1 MNQQQTNGV
10 RRKRRDGL
18 TLIEILLV
26 LAIVIM
32 VAALALPAM
41 NGTFDAQRLT
51 RAADMVRSDWS
62 RARVEA
68 IRSGQEWVFCYIP
81 GTGSYGI
88 SPYSPYQE
96 PTLPQGVTPDQDARS
111 NFDYGGGQLPRGVIF
126 NQSDVMAD
134 TRSQALDEEGGGNPG
149 ANSAETIL
157 FYPDG
162 TAQQAALKLSNERE
176 WFVQINLR
184 ALTGTATVSEVA
196 ALQDQANR

>member
-1 MNQQQTNGV
+1 MNQQQTNDV

-41 NGTFDAQRLT
+41 NGTSDAQRWT

-81 GTGSYGI
+81 GTGSNGI

-196 ALQDQANR
+196 ALQDQPNR

>member
-1 MNQQQTNGV
+1 MNQQQTNDV

-68 IRSGQEWVFCYIP
+68 IRSGQEWV
-81 GTGSYGI
+81 
-88 SPYSPYQE
+88 
-96 PTLPQGVTPDQDARS
+96 
-111 NFDYGGGQLPRGVIF
+111 
-126 NQSDVMAD
+126 
-134 TRSQALDEEGGGNPG
+134 
-149 ANSAETIL
+149 
-157 FYPDG
+157 
-162 TAQQAALKLSNERE
+162 LSL
-176 WFVQINLR
+176 IHI
-184 ALTGTATVSEVA
+184 
-196 ALQDQANR
+196 

>member
-1 MNQQQTNGV
+1 M
-10 RRKRRDGL
+10 
-18 TLIEILLV
+18 
-26 LAIVIM
+26 
-32 VAALALPAM
+32 
-41 NGTFDAQRLT
+41 
-51 RAADMVRSDWS
+51 
-62 RARVEA
+62 
-68 IRSGQEWVFCYIP
+68 
-81 GTGSYGI
+81 
-88 SPYSPYQE
+88 
-96 PTLPQGVTPDQDARS
+96 
-111 NFDYGGGQLPRGVIF
+111 IF

-196 ALQDQANR
+196 ALQDQPNR